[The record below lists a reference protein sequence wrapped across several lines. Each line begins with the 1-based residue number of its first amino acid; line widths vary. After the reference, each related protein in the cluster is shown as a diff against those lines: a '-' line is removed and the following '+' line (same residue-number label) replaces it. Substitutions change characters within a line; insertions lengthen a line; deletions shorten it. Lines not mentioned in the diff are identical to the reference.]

1 MKKLSQIINEAKQ
14 KLDIQD
20 DTINYISTS
29 ELQKYM
35 EIANK
40 FLSEDSKNVIS
51 WLIDHPNYVEDLASK
66 NANNALATF
75 YDNGVPTTPMMKE
88 LYSWVANVVKSNR
101 LLEIPVFQTKEQFNA
116 ILNRTVSPD
125 EVIIDLTSEKGRNDI
140 AKQYDP
146 LVWKIARDFA
156 GKSNFDLSELH
167 AIGCEGLVWAM
178 NKYGKKNTKS
188 TSSDENVKAYT
199 FKSWAG
205 YCIRIAILE
214 AIKDQGHLVR
224 IPRSQQAKERKEKGH
239 NTRNTS
245 ISVETP
251 VGKDKDGNTKRLI
264 DKIGDYE
271 REGKSLEERDNERLW
286 AEIDNKL
293 RNKFD
298 DRTLEIFYSWFGLFG
313 YEKLSGKEMMA
324 KYGFKN
330 PSNINANNYKVMNYM
345 KSNPEMMNALR
356 ELYEF
361 TTERQHDDDIEDRDY
376 EPVRI
381 PGVRFNDDDE
391 IND

>member
-20 DTINYISTS
+20 DTINYISTP

-66 NANNALATF
+66 NANNALAAF

-88 LYSWVANVVKSNR
+88 LYRWVANVVKSNR
-101 LLEIPVFQTKEQFNA
+101 LLEIPVFQTKEQLDA
-116 ILNRTVSPD
+116 MLSRTVSPD

-167 AIGCEGLVWAM
+167 AIGCESLVWAM

-293 RNKFD
+293 RKKFD

-324 KYGFKN
+324 KYGFRN

-361 TTERQHDDDIEDRDY
+361 TTERQHDDDVEDRDY

-381 PGVRFNDDDE
+381 PGVRFNDGDE
-391 IND
+391 VNE

>member
-88 LYSWVANVVKSNR
+88 LYRWVANVVKSNR

-205 YCIRIAILE
+205 YCIRIAIL
-214 AIKDQGHLVR
+214 
-224 IPRSQQAKERKEKGH
+224 
-239 NTRNTS
+239 
-245 ISVETP
+245 
-251 VGKDKDGNTKRLI
+251 
-264 DKIGDYE
+264 
-271 REGKSLEERDNERLW
+271 
-286 AEIDNKL
+286 
-293 RNKFD
+293 
-298 DRTLEIFYSWFGLFG
+298 
-313 YEKLSGKEMMA
+313 
-324 KYGFKN
+324 
-330 PSNINANNYKVMNYM
+330 
-345 KSNPEMMNALR
+345 
-356 ELYEF
+356 
-361 TTERQHDDDIEDRDY
+361 
-376 EPVRI
+376 
-381 PGVRFNDDDE
+381 
-391 IND
+391 

>member
-20 DTINYISTS
+20 DTINYISTEDLIS
-29 ELQKYM
+29 YID
-35 EIANK
+35 IAKK
-40 FLSEDSKNVIS
+40 FLSDDTKNIIN
-51 WLIDHPNYVEDLASK
+51 WLIEHPNYVEELASK

-75 YDNGVPTTPMMKE
+75 YDNGVPTTPMLKD
-88 LYSWVANVVKSNR
+88 LYRWVGNVVKSNR
-101 LLEIPVFQTKEQFNA
+101 LLEIPVFQTKDQFDA
-116 ILNRTVSPD
+116 ILNRTVAPD

-140 AKQYDP
+140 AKKYDP
-146 LVWKIARDFA
+146 LVWKIARDFI

-188 TSSDENVKAYT
+188 TASDENVKAYT

-251 VGKDKDGNTKRLI
+251 VGKDKDGNTKRIL

-286 AEIDNKL
+286 AEIDRKL
-293 RNKFD
+293 RKKFD

-324 KYGFKN
+324 KYGFRN

-345 KSNPEMMNALR
+345 KSSPEMMDALR

-361 TTERQHDDDIEDRDY
+361 TTERQHDDDTEDRDY

-381 PGVRFNDDDE
+381 PGMRFNDDDE
-391 IND
+391 VNE

>member
-20 DTINYISTS
+20 DTINYISTP

-88 LYSWVANVVKSNR
+88 LYRWVANVVKSNR
-101 LLEIPVFQTKEQFNA
+101 LLEIPVFQTKEQFDA

-199 FKSWAG
+199 FKSCAG

-286 AEIDNKL
+286 AEIDNK
-293 RNKFD
+293 KFD

-313 YEKLSGKEMMA
+313 YEKLSRKEMMA
-324 KYGFKN
+324 KYGFRN

-361 TTERQHDDDIEDRDY
+361 TTERQHDDDVEDRDY

-381 PGVRFNDDDE
+381 PGVRFNDGDE
-391 IND
+391 VNE